1 MPVRTTLPSLSLVD
15 HADGAVCATAI
26 RGVLAMRRTLAPG
39 RAEADSSLPSAAGAF
54 CDGELHGMPEPVRR
68 YFRAA
73 IAPGAPL
80 AASARLRMRGRI
92 KLGLWLPFRAR
103 QVLAPHRGF
112 VWAARVA
119 GIISGSDQY
128 IDGHGWMQWKLLGLV
143 PIVRAEG
150 PDISRSS
157 VGRFGAEAIWLPTS
171 LLPRFGVAWTAD
183 DDSHV
188 TARFRVDDVE
198 LALHL
203 SLDDGARV
211 RSVQLDRWAD
221 PESSGAFAWHPF
233 GIEVHSYAT
242 FDGVSIPNR
251 GRGGWF
257 FGTDR
262 WPEGDF
268 FHYEI
273 TDLSL
278 REARGREP

>member
-1 MPVRTTLPSLSLVD
+1 
-15 HADGAVCATAI
+15 
-26 RGVLAMRRTLAPG
+26 
-39 RAEADSSLPSAAGAF
+39 
-54 CDGELHGMPEPVRR
+54 
-68 YFRAA
+68 
-73 IAPGAPL
+73 
-80 AASARLRMRGRI
+80 
-92 KLGLWLPFRAR
+92 
-103 QVLAPHRGF
+103 
-112 VWAARVA
+112 
-119 GIISGSDQY
+119 
-128 IDGHGWMQWKLLGLV
+128 MQWKLLGLV

-278 REARGREP
+278 REPRGAGAMSVMTTERRSERRSELDTKVSQILSRHPAVGLAVGIIRNGELQSFHGHGLADIASHTPITEDTVIRIGSLTKSFTAVAVMQLWEQGLS

>member
-1 MPVRTTLPSLSLVD
+1 MS
-15 HADGAVCATAI
+15 
-26 RGVLAMRRTLAPG
+26 RTLAPG
-39 RAEADSSLPSAAGAF
+39 ALEADFSLPPAAGAF
-54 CDGELHGMPEPVRR
+54 CDGELDGMPEPVRR

-73 IAPGAPL
+73 IASGAPL
-80 AASARLRMRGRI
+80 AQSARLRMRGRI

-112 VWAARVA
+112 VWTARVA

-128 IDGHGWMQWKLLGLV
+128 IDGRGWMQWRLLGLV
-143 PIVRAEG
+143 PMRAEG

-157 VGRFGAEAIWLPTS
+157 IGRFGAESIWLPTS
-171 LLPRFGVAWTAD
+171 LLPQFGVAWAAND
-183 DDSHV
+183 DTHV
-188 TARFRVDDVE
+188 TARFHVDDVE

-203 SLDDGARV
+203 WLDDRARV
-211 RSVQLDRWAD
+211 RSAQLDRWGD
-221 PESSGAFAWHPF
+221 PDSSGTFAWHPF
-233 GIEVHSYAT
+233 GIEVDGYAT

-257 FGTDR
+257 LGTDR

-273 TDLSL
+273 TDLDL
-278 REARGREP
+278 QERGERER

>member
-1 MPVRTTLPSLSLVD
+1 MGGTTAARGSVPDFSLSS
-15 HADGAVCATAI
+15 
-26 RGVLAMRRTLAPG
+26 
-39 RAEADSSLPSAAGAF
+39 EAGAF
-54 CDGELHGMPEPVRR
+54 SERETDGLPEPVRR

-73 IAPGAPL
+73 IAPGTPL
-80 AASARLRMRGRI
+80 AASARLHMRGRI

-128 IDGHGWMQWKLLGLV
+128 IDGSGWMQWKVLGLV

-157 VGRFGAEAIWLPTS
+157 VGRFGAESIWLPTS
-171 LLPRFGVAWTAD
+171 LLPRFGVAWTAEND
-183 DDSHV
+183 AHV
-188 TARFRVDDVE
+188 TARFHVRDVE
-198 LALHL
+198 VALHM
-203 SLDDGARV
+203 SLDDRARV

-221 PESSGAFAWHPF
+221 PQSSGTFAWHPF
-233 GIEVHSYAT
+233 GIEVDGYAT

-278 REARGREP
+278 QPRRGESHERVDDRT

>member
-1 MPVRTTLPSLSLVD
+1 MGGTPAARGLV
-15 HADGAVCATAI
+15 AD
-26 RGVLAMRRTLAPG
+26 L
-39 RAEADSSLPSAAGAF
+39 SLPSPAGAF
-54 CDGELHGMPEPVRR
+54 SERELDGLPKPIRR

-73 IAPGAPL
+73 VALGAPL
-80 AASARLRMRGRI
+80 AASARLRMRGTI
-92 KLGLWLPFRAR
+92 KLGPWLPFRAR

-112 VWAARVA
+112 IWAARVA

-128 IDGHGWMQWKLLGLV
+128 IDGSGLMQWRLLGLV

-157 VGRFGAEAIWLPTS
+157 VGRFGAESIWLPTS

-188 TARFRVDDVE
+188 TARFHVDDVE

-203 SLDDGARV
+203 SLDDRACV
-211 RSVQLDRWAD
+211 RSVQLDRWGD
-221 PESSGAFAWHPF
+221 PESSGAFGWHSF
-233 GIEVHSYAT
+233 GIEVDGYAT
-242 FDGVSIPNR
+242 FDGVSIANR

-257 FGTDR
+257 FGTDG

-278 REARGREP
+278 QEPRRREP

>member
-1 MPVRTTLPSLSLVD
+1 MGGTP
-15 HADGAVCATAI
+15 AA
-26 RGVLAMRRTLAPG
+26 G
-39 RAEADSSLPSAAGAF
+39 RLEADLSLPSAPDAF
-54 CDGELHGMPEPVRR
+54 SDGELDGLPEPVRR

-73 IAPGAPL
+73 VAPGAPL
-80 AASARLRMRGRI
+80 AAVARLRMRGRI

-128 IDGHGWMQWKLLGLV
+128 IDGSGWMQWKLLGLV

-157 VGRFGAEAIWLPTS
+157 VGRFGAESIWLPTS
-171 LLPRFGVAWTAD
+171 LLPRFGIAWTAD
-183 DDSHV
+183 HDSHA
-188 TARFRVDDVE
+188 TAQFHVDDVE

-203 SLDDGARV
+203 SLDDRARV
-211 RSVQLDRWAD
+211 RSVRLDRWAD
-221 PESSGAFAWHPF
+221 PESSGSFDWHPF
-233 GIEVHSYAT
+233 GIEVDGYAT

-273 TDLSL
+273 TDMSL
-278 REARGREP
+278 QDPRRREP